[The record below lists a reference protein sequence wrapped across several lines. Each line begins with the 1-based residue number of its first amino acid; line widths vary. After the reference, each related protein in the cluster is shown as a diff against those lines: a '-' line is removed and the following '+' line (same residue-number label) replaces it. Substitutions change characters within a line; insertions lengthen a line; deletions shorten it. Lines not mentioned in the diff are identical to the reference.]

1 MAKKRFCHLAG
12 KSRPVPAANAPPAL
26 SDGIRMRITL
36 NQAAKS
42 AIIHDYIR
50 RPARFFHKV
59 RTVLAASQNLFKIR
73 QKI

>member
-1 MAKKRFCHLAG
+1 MPANSA
-12 KSRPVPAANAPPAL
+12 PVPAANAPHAL

-42 AIIHDYIR
+42 AIIHNYIC
-50 RPARFFHKV
+50 RPAHFFHKV
-59 RTVLAASQNLFKIR
+59 QTVLAASQNLFKIR

>member
-1 MAKKRFCHLAG
+1 
-12 KSRPVPAANAPPAL
+12 
-26 SDGIRMRITL
+26 MRITL

-42 AIIHDYIR
+42 AIIHNYIR
-50 RPARFFHKV
+50 RPARFFHKA